1 MKRAFGATILL
12 SLLFLWGC
20 GGKKTNPIPENATA
34 SQLYKIGREYLKHKR
49 YDKAR
54 KVFSTIIRI
63 YPKSKYA
70 PRAKLGIADSYFKKG
85 DIASLTLA
93 YNEYREFVSLYPYH
107 PKAAYAQYMMGM
119 CYFKQMHKP
128 GRDQTN
134 TLLAI
139 EEFKKV
145 IEKYPDTQEAQEA
158 KKKIETCRQ
167 VYASHIL
174 HIARF
179 YFHIKKW
186 LGASWRLQDI
196 IEKYPDFEK
205 MDEVY
210 YEYGVSL
217 YNLGKR
223 GEGKAFLAKV
233 ITDYP
238 KSKWAKKARKFIK
251 EKEEKKHGKGKTP

>member
-1 MKRAFGATILL
+1 MKRILPVL
-12 SLLFLWGC
+12 LALNFSLLVGC
-20 GGKKTNPIPENATA
+20 GGEKAKPIPENASA
-34 SQLYKIGREYLKHKR
+34 AQLYKIGRDYLKKKKYER
-49 YDKAR
+49 AR
-54 KVFSTIIRI
+54 KVFSAIIRA

-70 PRAKLGIADSYFKKG
+70 PRAKLAIADTYFRKG

-134 TLLAI
+134 TLLAM

-145 IEKYPDTQEAQEA
+145 VEKYPDTEEASKA
-158 KKKIETCRQ
+158 RAKIEACRQ
-167 VYASHIL
+167 NYAAHIL

-179 YFHIKKW
+179 YFHIHKW
-186 LGASWRLQDI
+186 LGASWRLQEI
-196 IEKYPDFEK
+196 IEKYPDFK
-205 MDEVY
+205 GMDEVY

-217 YNLGKR
+217 YNLGKE
-223 GEGKAFLAKV
+223 GEGRAFLSKV

-238 KSKWAKKARKFIK
+238 KSKWAKKARKFLR
-251 EKEEKKHGKGKTP
+251 EKEEKHGKGKTS